1 MFKLT
6 WSMMT
11 IPSPLD
17 VDSLSPT
24 PDDTCKIQSFDKE
37 NEIDT
42 EIELQDI
49 LRLHRQVS
57 DDVELKLKTADNNF
71 RACYMKYLKV
81 YRNIISKSRGQAP
94 LAALATAF
102 VNFGKDQNGLI
113 LPILHNGRARIRVQP
128 TSISRRKSK
137 IKASTAQATGP
148 KG

>member
-1 MFKLT
+1 M
-6 WSMMT
+6 
-11 IPSPLD
+11 
-17 VDSLSPT
+17 
-24 PDDTCKIQSFDKE
+24 DTCNIQSLDKE

-71 RACYMKYLKV
+71 RNCYMKYLKV

-113 LPILHNGRARIRVQP
+113 LPILHNSRARIRVQP
-128 TSISRRKSK
+128 TSISRKKVGR
-137 IKASTAQATGP
+137 
-148 KG
+148 